1 MDNQDRFKQAYRC
14 IPFSKSKNSDLEFGD
29 KILMPVSALH
39 ELMKRETPYPWL
51 FQIKKYYNP
60 ARVSH
65 CGVLEFTADEGSIA
79 MPDWMMENL
88 NLQQGELVMVEN
100 AFLPAGKYMKL
111 QPHSTRFIQLSNPK
125 AVLEKN
131 LRNFSCLST
140 GDTLMI
146 THNDEK
152 FFINILETKPGP
164 AICLIGTDCEADF
177 SSPLDYKEPEK
188 PEKVEQNAPAE
199 VQKKEI
205 EERAVFRPFMG
216 KGRRLDGETVETVK
230 DDNLPTN
237 TATSGYAGGSTA
249 LGSRKRR
256 GTLVFGSNGVE
267 TKTQKRSSDDPNEPD
282 TSEYASSDE
291 LRSVNSDS
299 EEKVICYLEFNGEK
313 DTMDLVLEVG
323 LKFRLKE
330 ELKVVVKNFS
340 ISNRYEVVFPYNYKS
355 RIEAR

>member
-177 SSPLDYKEPEK
+177 STPLDYKEPD
-188 PEKVEQNAPAE
+188 KVEQNAPAE
-199 VQKKEI
+199 IQKKEN
-205 EERAVFRPFMG
+205 EERTVFRPFMG
-216 KGRRLDGETVETVK
+216 KGRRLDGEPVEMVK
-230 DDNLPTN
+230 DDNLST
-237 TATSGYAGGSTA
+237 TTTTTGGCAGGSTTT
-249 LGSRKRR
+249 LGSRKKR
-256 GTLVFGSNGVE
+256 GTLVFGSKGIE
-267 TKTQKRSSDDPNEPD
+267 TKTPKRSSDGDDLE
-282 TSEYASSDE
+282 
-291 LRSVNSDS
+291 V
-299 EEKVICYLEFNGEK
+299 EEKQVQKFQPFMGKKN
-313 DTMDLVLEVG
+313 VLG
-323 LKFRLKE
+323 KRSL
-330 ELKVVVKNFS
+330 
-340 ISNRYEVVFPYNYKS
+340 
-355 RIEAR
+355 